1 MDKSAWEKFI
11 FVLYGNVGRKLKILA
26 QVCGIIGIVCFLL
39 AFLIEL
45 LTMFDAFNGLLLLTM
60 GLLGIL
66 CIISSWPLYAFG
78 QLVEDVQLIRS
89 GASKQKDAGADEL
102 PDL

>member
-89 GASKQKDAGADEL
+89 GASKQKDADADEL